1 MADVVDKVTRSRMM
15 AGIRGSDTAPEMI
28 VRRGFHALG
37 FRYRLHDR
45 KLPGRPDLV
54 LPRYR
59 AVVFVNGCFWHR
71 HEGCRYA
78 STPATRPD
86 FWAEK
91 FRLNVARDRKN
102 VTTLLA
108 SGWRVALVWECA
120 LKDGR
125 AEEVL
130 ADLADW
136 LEHSSQD
143 TINCE

>member
-1 MADVVDKVTRSRMM
+1 MTDVVDKVTRSRMM
-15 AGIRGSDTAPEMI
+15 AGIRGSDTVPEMI
-28 VRRGFHALG
+28 IRRGLHALG

-45 KLPGRPDLV
+45 KRPGRPDLV
-54 LPRYR
+54 FPRYR

-86 FWAEK
+86 FWTEK

-125 AEEVL
+125 VEEVL